1 MMTHTCAV
9 GIAHSLLEGSGG
21 MLPPENVGILDLLRV
36 ILRHSEARL
45 GHESLALMHLFTVL
59 ATPSNIVPDPPT

>member
-21 MLPPENVGILDLLRV
+21 MLLPENFGILVLRV